1 MSITAL
7 VTPPPVAEN
16 RRYSFRRSLRLG
28 SVLSDSGVEIVIH
41 DISATGMLIETSQE
55 LSTGETLIID
65 LPERG
70 ETPATVAWNS
80 GQYFGCQFEL
90 SIPAATVSA
99 ALLRSAPLGAIAP
112 IGRGPD
118 LSMLNSPVAEAVEED
133 VRVKDDRYSLR
144 TRGLVIV
151 GLCGLSWALVGWVI
165 SLIWS

>member
-1 MSITAL
+1 MSTTAL

-28 SVLSDSGVEIVIH
+28 SVLSNSGVEIVIH
-41 DISATGMLIETSQE
+41 DISTTGMLIETSQE

-70 ETPATVAWNS
+70 ETPATVTWNS

-99 ALLRSAPLGAIAP
+99 ALLRSSPLGAIAP
-112 IGRGPD
+112 TGTGPD
-118 LSMLNSPVAEAVEED
+118 FSMLNSPVPEAVKED
-133 VRVKDDRYSLR
+133 VPVDDDRYSLR

-151 GLCGLSWALVGWVI
+151 GLCGVSWAIVGWVI

>member
-1 MSITAL
+1 MSTVAL
-7 VTPPPVAEN
+7 VTQPSEAEN
-16 RRYSFRRSLRLG
+16 RRYSVRRPLRLG

-41 DISATGMLIETSQE
+41 DISATGMLIGTSQN

-99 ALLRSAPLGAIAP
+99 ALLRGSPLETIAP
-112 IGRGPD
+112 TGSGPD
-118 LSMLNSPVAEAVEED
+118 VSVLKGLLTEALNED
-133 VRVKDDRYSLR
+133 ASVKDDRFSLR
-144 TRGLVIV
+144 TRALVIV
-151 GLCGLSWALVGWVI
+151 GLCGLSWTFVGGVI

>member
-1 MSITAL
+1 MSKAAL

-28 SVLSDSGVEIVIH
+28 SVMWDSGVEIVIH

-65 LPERG
+65 LPESG

-99 ALLRSAPLGAIAP
+99 ALLRSSPLGAIAP
-112 IGRGPD
+112 IDRGPD

-151 GLCGLSWALVGWVI
+151 GLCGLSWALIGWVI